1 MVNCE
6 FQAVIL
12 AGGRGSRF
20 PDLIGDRPK
29 CLLPVGP
36 FPLVWYPI
44 NLLQRHGFQGMPF
57 IRSSNMHYMLLT

>member
-1 MVNCE
+1 MLPLE

-20 PDLIGDRPK
+20 PDLTEGRPK

-36 FPLVWYPI
+36 LPLIWYPL
-44 NLLQRHGFQGMPF
+44 NLLQRHGFQGTF
-57 IRSSNMHYMLLT
+57 YEILTSILILNP